1 VDDIQVNVATAEAVG
16 MTAILHT
23 DPVTTLARLGG
34 LLGLPLTN

>member
-1 VDDIQVNVATAEAVG
+1 MDDIQVNVAAAEAVG
-16 MTAILHT
+16 MSAILHT